1 MPTKERTATAAAAAY
16 KDKQEQVLRIAASDV
31 AAVAGFHQWVDVREL
46 FLERLLYQDLDHLLR
61 LDAANVGAEVED
73 KRQRSERLLSKA
85 GNGQLRAVRKKAG
98 DGAAVDTV
106 KDAQALR
113 EKARS
118 LLKDAEVKKKLS
130 KEEAKELENDLLK
143 DINTQFGTRNENFAL
158 DVYERR
164 CGTEVICSNER
175 ILVWPFPG
183 SKISADGVP
192 DAALDPPPGLSQ
204 GWTKRESRRGSGCS
218 SSAAEPALPASA
230 APERAGQGPKGQGQ
244 VISSTRCSDGPVDDA
259 AGSAGSNG
267 DGSGVK
273 RPTEGKRVE
282 SSPGFAARL
291 RRGSCLPQKAA
302 PLPATMM
309 MTESMTDGDDATAG
323 AQQEECRRG
332 STAATL
338 PPAVTMAETEDKRS
352 SMTSSSTSGGSTAI
366 ASEGSNFGS
375 ICSASGTTPPPPA
388 AAAVA
393 TATAPGTTKTTAGL
407 MNLETFGGDAV
418 YAWGEGPAE
427 PSEPKEEDEA
437 VAEEEPEEQ
446 EWSVWARDTE
456 AVNPPPSEVG
466 PQDAGN
472 GGAAGMEEEP
482 ARGAAGW
489 GSKTMRERRK
499 EACFV
504 VVGAVDG
511 VAEEVTD
518 APEDAES
525 WETRR
530 VVVEVKNRMYKA
542 TNPPPLYDQIQLV
555 TYMLMIGA
563 SVGDLVQFVKTT
575 SAGHGNGKR
584 EVPRKEAPTAVTATA
599 DDVLVS
605 RVELDC
611 RTYRHRKHWG
621 QVVLPRLYEFARMVY
636 RFRGDDLLR
645 WRYLLATPAEQRDM
659 LVECCPYLDSV
670 IPRAPAAVAAA
681 VAAAV
686 PPSLPSPTPGA
697 PKTGLKATGLDGGA
711 AVSGNAPVDT
721 PGSAPGALAPGA
733 AETESKN
740 GDGDAPKG
748 SSSSSSTAEEGRAA
762 GAESGRGHDE
772 GVPQNLTE
780 EEGKN
785 SSSGNG
791 NGSTVTVL
799 SQKSRRGEGF
809 LEPLGDVAEAVA
821 AAAAAVTS
829 PARKKSKAEPGTATV
844 A

>member
-1 MPTKERTATAAAAAY
+1 MY
-16 KDKQEQVLRIAASDV
+16 MYL
-31 AAVAGFHQWVDVREL
+31 VRMVIYI
-46 FLERLLYQDLDHLLR
+46 RPSSPVQDLDHLLR

-183 SKISADGVP
+183 SKISGDGVP
-192 DAALDPPPGLSQ
+192 DRALDPPPELSQ
-204 GWTKRESRRGSGCS
+204 GWTKRGSRRGSGRS

-244 VISSTRCSDGPVDDA
+244 VISSTRCSDDPVDDA

-267 DGSGVK
+267 NGSGVK
-273 RPTEGKRVE
+273 RPTEGKREE

-302 PLPATMM
+302 PSPATVM
-309 MTESMTDGDDATAG
+309 MTESMTDGDDATAR

-332 STAATL
+332 SMAETL
-338 PPAVTMAETEDKRS
+338 PPAVAMTETEDKRS
-352 SMTSSSTSGGSTAI
+352 SMTSTNGGSTAI

-375 ICSASGTTPPPPA
+375 IYSASGTTPPPPA
-388 AAAVA
+388 AAAAAVA
-393 TATAPGTTKTTAGL
+393 TATAPGATKTKAGL

-437 VAEEEPEEQ
+437 VAEEEEPEEQ

-472 GGAAGMEEEP
+472 GSAAGMEEEP

-575 SAGHGNGKR
+575 TAGRGNGKR

-645 WRYLLATPAEQRDM
+645 WRYLLATPEEQRDM

-670 IPRAPAAVAAA
+670 IPRAPATAAA
-681 VAAAV
+681 AAAAV

-697 PKTGLKATGLDGGA
+697 PKTGLKATGLDGGG

-721 PGSAPGALAPGA
+721 PGSVPGASAPGA

-740 GDGDAPKG
+740 G
-748 SSSSSSTAEEGRAA
+748 
-762 GAESGRGHDE
+762 
-772 GVPQNLTE
+772 
-780 EEGKN
+780 
-785 SSSGNG
+785 
-791 NGSTVTVL
+791 
-799 SQKSRRGEGF
+799 GEAKGF
-809 LEPLGDVAEAVA
+809 LNLWEMW
-821 AAAAAVTS
+821 
-829 PARKKSKAEPGTATV
+829 RKRWQRRRR
-844 A
+844 